1 MSKHDSEGPDA
12 AFARLLGEAEEI
24 QRRLAGVHRSLAEG
38 PSSEGEQALDA
49 LRAAR
54 DETLVRLGVAALAWR
69 SQGGVIEL
77 SEGALRSRAESVR
90 PRALV
95 TRPPSS
101 PPMPRGSSG
110 GTSIVGVS
118 SGSLSGD
125 PDGIAGQTLGEGLG
139 EAVIDESDDDVVDL
153 SIIDSL
159 VLNNSWSGEN
169 SFDPGFSLEALQEII
184 LRLGPPR
191 ERLTDDDLLAE
202 AAVLDT
208 ELTRINRW
216 GQFPRGIQRALL
228 GLVACRMRRLQDDT
242 PSRVRVVLELQ
253 LRRGFARLTQF
264 SSEYQPGWV
273 TGLSRQHKPESDSW
287 LSDAHYWWNTLQRE
301 LGSIAIEQQKAHLN
315 PEVSLNDLRSVLE
328 RRAEPAQVQ
337 KAANRALRAGVSP
350 EDPRLVGLLKP
361 HMGLLAGDKSLK
373 RVRKAIREAV
383 ADEVVED
390 DGPLPADWPLRA
402 QVAGSAAVMVGGVP
416 DEARRARL
424 EESFDL
430 GSLSWVAG
438 DDQSAVDAV
447 AERLERGEVD
457 LLILA
462 GRFLDHG
469 VTDRL
474 LPACNQAEVAW
485 VMVREGVGVGQIA
498 EAMERYL
505 GGWDDG
511 AP

>member
-1 MSKHDSEGPDA
+1 MSKQDDEGSA
-12 AFARLLGEAEEI
+12 AVFTRLLGEAEEI
-24 QRRLAGVHRSLAEG
+24 QRRLAGVHRSLADG

-54 DETLVRLGVAALAWR
+54 DETLVRLGLAALAWR
-69 SQGGVIEL
+69 SVGGRFEL
-77 SEGALRSRAESVR
+77 VEGALRSRAESVR

-95 TRPPSS
+95 TRPPST
-101 PPMPRGSSG
+101 PPAPRGSSG
-110 GTSIVGVS
+110 GGSSVS
-118 SGSLSGD
+118 MASD
-125 PDGIAGQTLGEGLG
+125 PDGLAGQTLGEGL
-139 EAVIDESDDDVVDL
+139 VDESDDDVVDL

-159 VLNNSWSGEN
+159 VLNNSWSGET

-208 ELTRINRW
+208 ELTRITRW

-315 PEVSLNDLRSVLE
+315 PEVSLSDLRAVLE
-328 RRAEPAQVQ
+328 RRAEPGQVQ
-337 KAANRALRAGVSP
+337 KAANRALRAGVAP

-361 HMGLLAGDKSLK
+361 HLGLLAGDKSLK
-373 RVRKAIREAV
+373 RVRKAIREAA
-383 ADEVVED
+383 ADGADD
-390 DGPLPADWPLRA
+390 DGPLPDDWPLRE
-402 QVAGSAAVMVGGVP
+402 QVAGRATVMVGGAP

-424 EESFDL
+424 AEVFGL
-430 GSLSWVAG
+430 GSLVWVGGDDRAGVEEVAG
-438 DDQSAVDAV
+438 A
-447 AERLERGEVD
+447 LEQGEVE

-462 GRFLDHG
+462 GRFVDHA

-485 VMVREGVGVGQIA
+485 VMVRDGLGVGHIA
-498 EAMERYL
+498 QAMERYL
-505 GGWDDG
+505 GGGDG
-511 AP
+511 A